1 MTELNREDLDA
12 RNQKEVRGAALYLME
27 ILIRH
32 FDFCPACYFSVSSGE
47 LKMADEPPAASLDRE
62 LTTNIVA
69 AYVR

>member
-1 MTELNREDLDA
+1 
-12 RNQKEVRGAALYLME
+12 ME